1 MATIRGFWRHA
12 NGKVYAV
19 ESTTFGDIVAAAG
32 PVDPDDLRDLND
44 YDYKPAIVDWLKNA
58 IAEHK
63 LRRINP
69 PKN

>member
-1 MATIRGFWRHA
+1 MATIRGFWQHE

-19 ESTTFGDIVAAAG
+19 ESTTFGEITGGAG
-32 PVDPDDLRDLND
+32 PLTPAELGDLDAC
-44 YDYKPAIVDWLKNA
+44 DYKPAIVDWLKTA
-58 IAEHK
+58 MSQGK